1 MKMATTLV
9 LLCGLLFGQHT
20 YATEPKTQRSQWGVM
35 KPALASV
42 LWSGLL
48 VGTDA
53 QPEKATIERPHWV
66 IMATIVDRT
75 TGEQLEQNSLEGRAP
90 EFDDPVKCQAIV
102 DRVRPI
108 ATDRVTAVLTRAR
121 IGPAEDSL

>member
-1 MKMATTLV
+1 
-9 LLCGLLFGQHT
+9 
-20 YATEPKTQRSQWGVM
+20 M
-35 KPALASV
+35 KPALALV
-42 LWSGLL
+42 LLSGLM

-53 QPEKATIERPHWV
+53 QPEKATIERPNWV

-75 TGEQLEQNSLEGRAP
+75 SGEQLEQTRLEGRAL

-108 ATDRVTAVLTRAR
+108 ATDRVTAVLTCAK
-121 IGPAEDSL
+121 IGPAEESL